1 MHIKVGLLFSFTG
14 TTSITE
20 QGQFDAACLAIS
32 QYNEATHIIE
42 PITRDISSDPL
53 KAAKEAEEL
62 ARDGVKVFV
71 GCYTSACRKAV
82 IPILEKYNCLLVYPT
97 LYEGEENHP
106 NVFYTGELP
115 NQQVHTLIDYLMEQ
129 YGKRIYLIGNDYIYP
144 QATNSQ
150 VKAYIDEKGGEIVEE
165 KYVPFGHRGF
175 HQIIQ
180 DIILTKPDA
189 IFSTLVGQSV
199 LSFYQT
205 YHKMGLTPDSIP
217 IFSPIT
223 KETELH
229 AMGTEIGAGH
239 YSSASYFQS
248 LNNPINKKLVK
259 EFREFFGKD
268 KPISSVMFNTYLGTK
283 ILIDAVIELK
293 SFEREKI
300 FNYIKGKEME
310 TACGTLVI
318 GTRHLSRPM
327 KIGKALAN
335 GQFEIVWDS
344 AKNIQP
350 RPYKDKVTKKMHLS
364 EIILNTWGQIS
375 EEAIIAVSD
384 SRTIQYMSRKAKE
397 MTQLNNGDVITP
409 GLLEHL
415 QKLYRVSSYESKLK
429 TLFLLKPKIENNFDF
444 KFQFGNIQ
452 TKNKEFQVELETAS
466 IAAQSMANV
475 LILGETGT
483 GKEVL
488 ARSIH
493 EQSDRR
499 NHPFVAVNTGAIPKD
514 LIASELF
521 GYVDGAFTG
530 AKRGGSI
537 GKFESAHKGTLFLD
551 EIGDMPLDLQV
562 ILLRAIESKRI
573 IRVGDTK
580 EREVDIRIIA
590 ATNRDLEEEIAY
602 NDSFRSDLYYR
613 LNVLNINIPP
623 LRERPEDIEALAWKF
638 LYEFQEVYGDGPKG
652 FDKEVMQLFIEYPWP
667 GNIRELRNIVERSY
681 LLARGKSTLIVTTY
695 LPKKLQ
701 GYYERAE
708 FSSLSLK
715 EVEKKMIVQALEKT
729 KNINEASK
737 QLGIGRSTLYRK
749 MKEFKISL

>member
-1 MHIKVGLLFSFTG
+1 MRIKVGLLFSFTG
-14 TTSITE
+14 TTAITE
-20 QGQFDAACLAIS
+20 KGQYDAACLAIS
-32 QYNEATHIIE
+32 EYNNEGHKIEA
-42 PITRDISSDPL
+42 ITRDICSDPH
-53 KAAKEAEEL
+53 KAAKEAELL
-62 ARDGVKVFV
+62 AREGVKVFV

-82 IPILEKYNCLLVYPT
+82 LPILEKYNCLLVYPT
-97 LYEGEENHP
+97 LYEGQENHP
-106 NVFYTGELP
+106 NVLYTGEVP
-115 NQQVHTLIDYLMEQ
+115 NQQVHTLIDYLMDQ

-150 VKAYIDEKGGEIVEE
+150 VKAYVDEKGGEIVEE
-165 KYVPFGHRGF
+165 KYVPFGHREF
-175 HQIIQ
+175 HQTIQ

-205 YHKMGLTPDSIP
+205 YHKMGLTPESIP

-259 EFREFFGKD
+259 QFGKYFKED
-268 KPISSVMFNTYLGTK
+268 VPISSVMFNTYLGTK
-283 ILIDAVIELK
+283 ILIDAIINISNV
-293 SFEREKI
+293 EREKI
-300 FNYIKGKEME
+300 FNYINGKEMD

-318 GTRHLSRPM
+318 STRHLSRPV
-327 KIGKALAN
+327 KVGKALAN

-344 AKNIQP
+344 ASNIQP
-350 RPYKDKVTKKMHLS
+350 RPYKQKESKKVHVS
-364 EIILNTWGQIS
+364 EIILHTWGQVS
-375 EEAIIAVSD
+375 EEAIIAVSE

-397 MTQLNNGDVITP
+397 MTQLNSGDIITP
-409 GLLEHL
+409 GILKDL
-415 QKLYRVSSYESKLK
+415 QKLYNVNSYQSRSK
-429 TLFLLKPKIENNFDF
+429 TLFLLKPKMEKKFDF
-444 KFQFGNIQ
+444 IYEFGKIQ
-452 TKNKEFQVELETAS
+452 TKNKAFQSELETAA

-499 NHPFVAVNTGAIPKD
+499 KQPFVAVNTGAIPKD

-530 AKRGGSI
+530 AKKGGSI

-562 ILLRAIESKRI
+562 ILLRAIETKRI
-573 IRVGDTK
+573 IRIGESK

-623 LRERPEDIEALAWKF
+623 LRERTEDIEALAWKF
-638 LYEFQEVYGDGPKG
+638 LQEFQEVYGDGPKG
-652 FDKEVMQLFIEYPWP
+652 FDQEVMQLFIEYPWP
-667 GNIRELRNIVERSY
+667 GNIRELRNIVERAF
-681 LLARGKSTLIVTTY
+681 LLARGKSSLIITDF
-695 LPKKLQ
+695 LPKKLK
-701 GYYERAE
+701 GYYERAD

-749 MKEFKISL
+749 MKEFEISL